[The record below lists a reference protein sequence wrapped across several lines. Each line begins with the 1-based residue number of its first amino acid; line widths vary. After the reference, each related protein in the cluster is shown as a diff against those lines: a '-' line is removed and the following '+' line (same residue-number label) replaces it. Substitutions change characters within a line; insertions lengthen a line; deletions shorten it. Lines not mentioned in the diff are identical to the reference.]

1 MSAGPSRP
9 RAADAA
15 GASARPPAAPA
26 SVSTRPAPSAAVQPA
41 TPASRTVPAEP
52 AAAAPPVASSSAP
65 APAPSAASAA
75 APPAVA
81 ALWLLMG
88 VLSML
93 FLLFGAAYLMR
104 MSLPDW
110 RPLPFV
116 PWQLWLSSALL
127 AASGAGWEA
136 SRRRAARPA
145 GGAAGAALAA
155 ACLAALAF
163 LAAQLWAWQRMSAL
177 NFPLAGNPANS
188 FFYLLTGL
196 HGLHV
201 AGGLL
206 VGAGAC
212 LVSLRGAGGV
222 GGAGA
227 RAAAALRLRL
237 CARYWHFL
245 LVWWL
250 LLFGLLFLLTPEL
263 ARAICGTA

>member
-1 MSAGPSRP
+1 VSAGPSRP

-15 GASARPPAAPA
+15 GASA
-26 SVSTRPAPSAAVQPA
+26 PAPS
-41 TPASRTVPAEP
+41 
-52 AAAAPPVASSSAP
+52 
-65 APAPSAASAA
+65 ASAA
-75 APPAVA
+75 APPALA

-136 SRRRAARPA
+136 ARRRAARPA
-145 GGAAGAALAA
+145 GGAADGAAAAALAA
-155 ACLAALAF
+155 ACLASLAF
-163 LAAQLWAWQRMSAL
+163 LAAQLWAWQRMGAL
-177 NFPLAGNPANS
+177 HFPLAGNPANS

-222 GGAGA
+222 GGAHA

-245 LVWWL
+245 LLWWL
-250 LLFGLLFLLTPEL
+250 LLFGLLFLLRPEL